1 MPENIR
7 ARVIAILQT
16 GSIILAAGTAA
27 GILIDVTDKALAFKK
42 GWSVY
47 MILTNSIPTP
57 SNDFS
62 VKRNS
67 SGRHQLFEGDAAN
80 L

>member
-7 ARVIAILQT
+7 ARVISILQT
-16 GSIILAAGTAA
+16 GSIILAAGAA
-27 GILIDVTDKALAFKK
+27 AEVLIDTTDKALTVKK

-57 SNDFS
+57 LNHFIVSHLKGITHINT
-62 VKRNS
+62 
-67 SGRHQLFEGDAAN
+67 H
-80 L
+80 